1 MRAYYQITVQI
12 LGRVKMSFKTIT
24 SFVVTCACILLMTA
38 SCSRHSV
45 YHKPTVSK
53 GNGPPAHAPAHGY
66 RRKHVA
72 GMELVYDSGR
82 GVYLVVGHS
91 DHYYHD
97 GYFYRLRGS
106 LWEMSLKPDS
116 GWKVVSGRSL
126 PMGLKVNVKANG
138 KVMGKGKGK
147 GKVKHK

>member
-1 MRAYYQITVQI
+1 MR
-12 LGRVKMSFKTIT
+12 FKTIN

-38 SCSRHSV
+38 SCSRYGVRHQ
-45 YHKPTVSK
+45 PTVSR

-66 RRKHVA
+66 RRKHAA

-82 GVYLVVGHS
+82 GIYVVVGLS

-106 LWEMSLKPDS
+106 LWEMSLKPD
-116 GWKVVSGRSL
+116 GNWKFVSEKSL
-126 PMGLKVNVKANG
+126 PQGLRGKVKANG
-138 KVMGKGKGK
+138 KGNGNGRGR
-147 GKVKHK
+147 GKVKHKKDTVTIGRLL